1 MQDKH
6 LYEYAVV
13 RLVPKIER
21 EEFFNVGLILFCK
34 RQKFIKMQYHLC
46 EKKFGLIAPELECET
61 VIENLEAFQQ
71 IAEGTAKHSP
81 IALLDIA
88 ERFRWLTAFRSSII
102 QTSRPHSGKTH
113 NLMETFQKL
122 FEEMVG

>member
-13 RLVPKIER
+13 RLVPKVER

-46 EKKFGLIAPELECET
+46 ENKFGLIASELEYET
-61 VIENLEAFQQ
+61 IVENLKAFQQ
-71 IAEGTAKHSP
+71 IAEGMSKQSP

-113 NLMETFQKL
+113 DLEKTFQKL
-122 FEEMVG
+122 FKEMVQ